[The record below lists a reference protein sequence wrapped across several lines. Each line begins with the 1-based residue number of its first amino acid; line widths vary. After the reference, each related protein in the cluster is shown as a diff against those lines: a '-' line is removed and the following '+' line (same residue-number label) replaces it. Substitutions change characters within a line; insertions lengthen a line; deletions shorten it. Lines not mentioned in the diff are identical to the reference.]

1 MRNVKMLDALDQALD
16 LLTLL
21 EVTCA
26 GTDAD
31 EAAGMNLV
39 LHEIESR
46 LKDVWEGINT
56 ATAK

>member
-1 MRNVKMLDALDQALD
+1 MSNVKMLDALDQALD
-16 LLTLL
+16 LVTLL

-31 EAAGMNLV
+31 EAVGMNLV

-46 LKDVWEGINT
+46 LKVVWEGINT
-56 ATAK
+56 ATEK